1 MPKTLIRYRYDLS
14 IALLNGSRPVFYNQP
29 QEPVIPYPAL
39 STIENNMYPPEI
51 TWLIQQLDGDL
62 VTACQNMRRFCF
74 LTDLGTQAQQIITP
88 EIIHETMTSVM
99 YRLLHM
105 RFAAGVIDEA
115 VHLSVLVFSYH
126 LFIQWRDIKLPYEHL
141 PKIYYDCIQRFR
153 IGNNVSP
160 RLMLWLLMTGAISLF
175 NVSNE
180 SWLRELLQEYIG
192 RCQVKTWNELQE
204 VLKSFMWISLL
215 DAQMG
220 MQIYDEL
227 HLSVREEEL

>member
-1 MPKTLIRYRYDLS
+1 MLKTLIYYRYDLS
-14 IALLNGSRPVFYNQP
+14 IALLNGSRPVFYNRP

-39 STIENNMYPPEI
+39 SAVDNDMYSPEI
-51 TWLIQQLDGDL
+51 NWLIQQLDGDL

-74 LTDLGTQAQQIITP
+74 LADLGTGAQQTITP

-99 YRLLHM
+99 YRLLQM

-115 VHLSVLVFSYH
+115 VHLSLLAFSYH

-160 RLMLWLLMTGAISLF
+160 RLLLWLLMIGAISLF
-175 NVSNE
+175 NLSTE
-180 SWLRELLQEYIG
+180 TWLGLLLQEYIG

-215 DAQMG
+215 DAPLG

-227 HLSVREEEL
+227 HLSFREDEL